1 MWLYAFAWMEQKG
14 VFCMSFLMLF
24 PKGVFNTATEI
35 NLCISNKKTE
45 PITFKLPTILS
56 SGVFFTASVNITR
69 EGL

>member
-1 MWLYAFAWMEQKG
+1 
-14 VFCMSFLMLF
+14 MSVLMLF

>member
-1 MWLYAFAWMEQKG
+1 
-14 VFCMSFLMLF
+14 MSFLMLF

-45 PITFKLPTILS
+45 PITFELPTILS